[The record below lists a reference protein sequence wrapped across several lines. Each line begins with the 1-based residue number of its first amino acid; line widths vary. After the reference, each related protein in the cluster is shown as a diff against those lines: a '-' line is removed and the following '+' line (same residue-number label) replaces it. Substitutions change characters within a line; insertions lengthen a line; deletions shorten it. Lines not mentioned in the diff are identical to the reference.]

1 MPERISGLQI
11 IAFYGNSQL
20 AERGLQEGDWILEYQ
35 GERVISEEQL
45 LELEKKYQ
53 HTSNIVIKVRRGE
66 EYAFFQI
73 LPGEMGIYVAER
85 EADHEILPDAKRIEG
100 VERLESKSGME
111 NTFFGAL
118 TTLLRSLSIDIEQLL
133 LQGFS
138 VYPFRIQFHT
148 PPLPEHLDPA
158 VGFDCVKFLFEN
170 LGWPVVRYNK
180 KDPASTRHKAI
191 VESIDRGIPVLA
203 YNLFGNNDWGII
215 TGYQRQ
221 KNEFF
226 CRSYQDKTF
235 DYELVDHIPE
245 RILIFTEKPDVKI
258 EEKFVGILKRSIEKA
273 LQILSVDHFGEIY
286 AGNIAIKKWI
296 DWLSD
301 MEYFEKL
308 SDEQFQT
315 ECNANLILFSHYQ
328 QQFSTASQYLD
339 RFIDIFPDSAEHLKR
354 LIKFY
359 NAESKILLDSQKL
372 IPRDLLGAR
381 EHWTQNIRKNEVS
394 ALVKIYK
401 KNKEILAVMEKLPL
415 LEK

>member
-1 MPERISGLQI
+1 MPEKISGLQI
-11 IAFYGNSQL
+11 IGFYENSQL

-66 EYAFFQI
+66 KHAFFQI

-85 EADHEILPDAKRIEG
+85 EADHEILSDAKRIEG
-100 VERLESKSGME
+100 IERLESKSGME

-118 TTLLRSLSIDIEQLL
+118 DTLLRSLSVDIDQIVLEGL
-133 LQGFS
+133 S
-138 VYPFRIQFHT
+138 AYPFRVQFHI
-148 PPLPEHLDPA
+148 PPLLEHLDPT
-158 VGFDCVKFLFEN
+158 VGFECSKFLFEN
-170 LGWPVVRYNK
+170 LGWTVTHYKK
-180 KDPASTRHKAI
+180 KDSASNRHKSI
-191 VESIDRGIPVLA
+191 IESIDRGIPVLA
-203 YNLFGNNDWGII
+203 YNLFGKNDWGII

-221 KNEFF
+221 KKEFF

-235 DYELVDHIPE
+235 DYEIVTQIPE
-245 RILIFTEKPDVKI
+245 SVIIVTGKPNIDAVQQLA
-258 EEKFVGILKRSIEKA
+258 EPLKKSVETGYK
-273 LQILSVDHFGEIY
+273 ILSTDRFGDIY
-286 AGNIAIKKWI
+286 AGNLAINKWI

-301 MEYFEKL
+301 QEHFEKL
-308 SDEQFQT
+308 SDEQFQI
-315 ECNANLILFSHYQ
+315 ECNINLILFSHYQ
-328 QQFSTASQYLD
+328 KEFSTAAQYLERLLD
-339 RFIDIFPDSAEHLKR
+339 AFPDSAEHLKR

-372 IPRDLLGAR
+372 IPRDLMEAR

-415 LEK
+415 LEN